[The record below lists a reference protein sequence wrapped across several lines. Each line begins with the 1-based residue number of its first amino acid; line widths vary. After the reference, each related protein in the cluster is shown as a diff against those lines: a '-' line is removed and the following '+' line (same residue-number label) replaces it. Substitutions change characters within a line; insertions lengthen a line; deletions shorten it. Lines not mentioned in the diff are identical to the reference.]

1 MDAPEMLKDEEL
13 LKKLKACDSSI
24 VGVRQYMC
32 RTRNPITL
40 ISVNKTSN
48 MKEVFENIKALQQQL
63 RIVAFV
69 DEKKND
75 LNNPY
80 MLVWRVVNNID
91 AGRDIFVEENIV
103 GIDGTN
109 KNALDGF
116 EREWPGDVEC
126 TPTVLQSLKERGI
139 LDIDEALIYK
149 FQL

>member
-1 MDAPEMLKDEEL
+1 
-13 LKKLKACDSSI
+13 
-24 VGVRQYMC
+24 
-32 RTRNPITL
+32 
-40 ISVNKTSN
+40 
-48 MKEVFENIKALQQQL
+48 MKELFEKIKAFQENL

-69 DEKKND
+69 DEAKND

-80 MLVWRVVNNID
+80 MLIWRIVNNID
-91 AGRDIFVEENIV
+91 AGRDIFVEGNMV

-109 KNALDGF
+109 KNKLDGF

-126 TPTVLQSLKERGI
+126 TASVLHSLKERGI